1 MQSCLKRISVW
12 LKARAKGAAYLETSD
27 GYWLWGDQTRS
38 TPQVQIDADAGKLTL
53 FNLLAQMY
61 RVVQR
66 GLSINL
72 PRIIE
77 P

>member
-1 MQSCLKRISVW
+1 M
-12 LKARAKGAAYLETSD
+12 ETSD